1 MDATMAIDDED
12 GESEDDRT
20 PAREKSDA
28 LLIKEKNASRN
39 SEAKALKDKVDYAT
53 KKVTDGVA
61 NIFGNNGTD
70 EAEEDE
76 LDFIKSWNII
86 LDMKM
91 DVEDSDNAAIKAMR

>member
-1 MDATMAIDDED
+1 MDATMVIDDED
-12 GESEDDRT
+12 GESEEDKT

-28 LLIKEKNASRN
+28 LLIKEKNKSRN

-61 NIFGNNGTD
+61 NIFGNNDED
-70 EAEEDE
+70 EADDE

>member
-1 MDATMAIDDED
+1 MTHIED
-12 GESEDDRT
+12 KDGDSEDDKT

-39 SEAKALKDKVDYAT
+39 SEAKALKNKVDYAT
-53 KKVTDGVA
+53 KKVADGVA
-61 NIFGNNGTD
+61 NLFGNNEEE
-70 EAEEDE
+70 EADDE

-91 DVEDSDNAAIKAMR
+91 DVDDSDNAAIKAMR